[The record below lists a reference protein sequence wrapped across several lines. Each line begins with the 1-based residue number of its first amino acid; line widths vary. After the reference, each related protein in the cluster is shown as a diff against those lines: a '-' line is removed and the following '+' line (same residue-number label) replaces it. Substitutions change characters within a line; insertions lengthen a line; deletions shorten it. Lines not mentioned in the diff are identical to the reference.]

1 VVGREGKVSVVAE
14 GSVRDWV
21 VRCESKPIIGVAV
34 VIVVV
39 VIRETSV
46 RRNKVVVVTED
57 DMVVIGVIVFTGLVL
72 EAFGGFGFGGSEVMV
87 VNCNDDAWSNRYWYI
102 LFSQPIIFNSNS
114 TKFQKKYIINIL
126 KFRLKNHFSSQNF
139 YANNSAS

>member
-102 LFSQPIIFNSNS
+102 LFSQPIIFKYLIVIVRN
-114 TKFQKKYIINIL
+114 FKKNIL
-126 KFRLKNHFSSQNF
+126 
-139 YANNSAS
+139 

>member
-1 VVGREGKVSVVAE
+1 VREIGIGGREREREGRVERDFFIVVGREGKVSVVAE

-46 RRNKVVVVTED
+46 RRIKAVVVTED

-72 EAFGGFGFGGSEVMV
+72 EAFGGFGFGGV
-87 VNCNDDAWSNRYWYI
+87 
-102 LFSQPIIFNSNS
+102 
-114 TKFQKKYIINIL
+114 K
-126 KFRLKNHFSSQNF
+126 
-139 YANNSAS
+139 

>member
-46 RRNKVVVVTED
+46 RRIKAVVVTED
-57 DMVVIGVIVFTGLVL
+57 DMVVIGVIVCVY
-72 EAFGGFGFGGSEVMV
+72 GFGVGSIWGFWVWRSEV
-87 VNCNDDAWSNRYWYI
+87 
-102 LFSQPIIFNSNS
+102 
-114 TKFQKKYIINIL
+114 K
-126 KFRLKNHFSSQNF
+126 
-139 YANNSAS
+139 

>member
-1 VVGREGKVSVVAE
+1 VSVVAE

-46 RRNKVVVVTED
+46 RRIKAVVVTED

-102 LFSQPIIFNSNS
+102 LFSQPIIFKYLIVIVRN
-114 TKFQKKYIINIL
+114 FKKNIL
-126 KFRLKNHFSSQNF
+126 
-139 YANNSAS
+139 